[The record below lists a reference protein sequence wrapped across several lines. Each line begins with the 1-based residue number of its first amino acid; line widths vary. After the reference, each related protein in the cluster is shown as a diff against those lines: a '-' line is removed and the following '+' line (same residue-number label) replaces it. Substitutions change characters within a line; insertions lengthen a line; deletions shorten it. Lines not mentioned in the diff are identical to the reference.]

1 MFDVPVDALHVWLGV
16 AAVSVVALG
25 VVVGL
30 PSGTAPDARGLA
42 RAVDAV
48 SVGPA
53 GARGAHGLTAEA
65 IRLGPHRVGLRS
77 ESGRSH
83 AAFAYG
89 PIVPVDGS
97 GPLRAVLEGRPP
109 NATFGRPASFAA
121 AVDDARDRSPAWRS
135 APDRIEIRRVRWEGI
150 DVTLVG

>member
-1 MFDVPVDALHVWLGV
+1 MFDVPVDALYVWLGV
-16 AAVSVVALG
+16 AAVSAVALG

-48 SVGPA
+48 SGGPA
-53 GARGAHGLTAEA
+53 GARGAYGLTAEA

-77 ESGRSH
+77 ESGRAH
-83 AAFAYG
+83 ATFAYG
-89 PIVPVDGS
+89 PIVPVNGS
-97 GPLRAVLEGRPP
+97 SSLRSVLEGRPP
-109 NATFGRPASFAA
+109 ESTYDGPAGFAGSIDA
-121 AVDDARDRSPAWRS
+121 ARDRSPAWRP
-135 APDRIEIRRVRWEGI
+135 APDRIEIRRVNWEGI